1 MNLNATLFFQMIVFF
16 VLGWF
21 TMKFVWP
28 PLTKAMD
35 DRRQKIADGL
45 AAADKGK
52 ADLAQAQAR
61 ISLIEASAKTE
72 NHARMVEAEKQAAV
86 LIDQA
91 RREGEAEKARIIA
104 QAQQDAAQEAQRV
117 RESLRADVAILAVK
131 GAEHILK
138 REVDA
143 QAHAE
148 LLNQLQG
155 STLNAGRPWLNFRL
169 SLDRTPKRCLQRPA
183 TTRLAWRHGQV
194 WYPSWLKW
202 PVLATCAK
210 R

>member
-1 MNLNATLFFQMIVFF
+1 VNLNATIFFQMLVFF

-35 DRRQKIADGL
+35 ERRQKIADGL
-45 AAADKGK
+45 AAAEKGK

-72 NHARMVEAEKQAAV
+72 THARMADAEKQAAA

-91 RREGEAEKARIIA
+91 RREAEAERARILA
-104 QAQQDAAQEAQRV
+104 QAKQDAAQEAQRA
-117 RESLRADVAILAVK
+117 RDALRADVAVLAVK
-131 GAEHILK
+131 GAEQILK

-143 QAHAE
+143 RAHAE
-148 LLNQLQG
+148 LLDQLKAQ
-155 STLNAGRPWLNFRL
+155 L
-169 SLDRTPKRCLQRPA
+169 
-183 TTRLAWRHGQV
+183 
-194 WYPSWLKW
+194 
-202 PVLATCAK
+202 
-210 R
+210 

>member
-1 MNLNATLFFQMIVFF
+1 VNLNATLFFQMIVFF

-104 QAQQDAAQEAQRV
+104 QAEQDAAQAAQRV

-131 GAEHILK
+131 GAEQILK
-138 REVDA
+138 REIDA

-148 LLNQLQG
+148 LLNQLQAQ
-155 STLNAGRPWLNFRL
+155 L
-169 SLDRTPKRCLQRPA
+169 
-183 TTRLAWRHGQV
+183 
-194 WYPSWLKW
+194 
-202 PVLATCAK
+202 
-210 R
+210 

>member
-1 MNLNATLFFQMIVFF
+1 VNLNATLFFQMLVFF

-21 TMKFVWP
+21 TMKFIWP

-45 AAADKGK
+45 AAAEKGK

-61 ISLIEASAKTE
+61 ISLIEASAKTD
-72 NHARMVEAEKQAAV
+72 NHARMAEAEKQAAV

-104 QAQQDAAQEAQRV
+104 QAKQDAGQEVQRA
-117 RESLRADVAILAVK
+117 RESLRADVAVLAVK
-131 GAEHILK
+131 GAEQILK

-143 QAHAE
+143 HVHAE
-148 LLNQLQG
+148 LLDQLKAQ
-155 STLNAGRPWLNFRL
+155 L
-169 SLDRTPKRCLQRPA
+169 
-183 TTRLAWRHGQV
+183 
-194 WYPSWLKW
+194 
-202 PVLATCAK
+202 
-210 R
+210 

>member
-1 MNLNATLFFQMIVFF
+1 VNLNATLFFQMIVFF

-72 NHARMVEAEKQAAV
+72 NHTRIIEAEKQAAA
-86 LIDQA
+86 LISDA
-91 RREGEAEKARIIA
+91 RREAESEKARIVA
-104 QAQQDAAQEAQRV
+104 QAQDDAAQEVQRA
-117 RESLRADVAILAVK
+117 REGLRADVAILAVK
-131 GAEHILK
+131 GAEQILK

-143 QAHAE
+143 QTHAE
-148 LLNQLQG
+148 LLEQLRAQ
-155 STLNAGRPWLNFRL
+155 L
-169 SLDRTPKRCLQRPA
+169 
-183 TTRLAWRHGQV
+183 
-194 WYPSWLKW
+194 
-202 PVLATCAK
+202 
-210 R
+210 